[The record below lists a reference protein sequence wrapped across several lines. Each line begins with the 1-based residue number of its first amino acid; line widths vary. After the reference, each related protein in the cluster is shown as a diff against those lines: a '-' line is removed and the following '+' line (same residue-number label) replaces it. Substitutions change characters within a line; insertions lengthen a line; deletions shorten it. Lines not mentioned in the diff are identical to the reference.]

1 MRKAPNTGNSAPTQ
15 QYIEAAQLFKQ
26 GLALHQNGYL
36 PEARQIYQRVLENQP
51 RHFDA
56 LHLSGVIAAQNKDY
70 AQAVHL
76 ISNAIAIDSTSPLAH
91 YNLGIAFQKLKVW
104 EEALACY
111 DRAIKIDR
119 DYCQAHLNRGNT
131 LKELNRMNEALAC
144 YDKAIAIDP
153 NYYLAYSNKGDA
165 LNELKRYEDA
175 LAYYDKAIA
184 IKPDYAE
191 AYSNRG
197 NTLQELKRYED
208 ALAYYDKAIAIK
220 PDYAEAYSN
229 RGTALQELGRL
240 EEAIA
245 YYDKAIA
252 IDPDY
257 HLAYSNKGNAFKE
270 SKRFEEALAYYDKA
284 IEIKP
289 DYAEAYSNRGV
300 ALQDLKRLEEAL
312 TYYDKAIK
320 IKPDYAEAYSNRGVA
335 LQELRQL
342 EEALVY
348 YDKAIAIKPDYAEA
362 YFNKSLAL
370 LLSGDLT
377 QGWALYEWR
386 SKYEK
391 THLIHRNFSQPIWLG
406 TDSIL
411 GKTILLHPDQG
422 LGDTIQF
429 SRYAKLVKSLGAR
442 VIMEAPKELLSLL
455 SVLDGVDELIEGGKE
470 MPAFDYHCPL
480 SSLPLAFKTELN
492 NIPSSKAYLYVLPQK
507 REEWAQRL
515 GAKGKSRVGL
525 VWSGNTAHKND
536 HNRSLMLKQLLPHLP
551 DGCDYVSLQKEVR
564 EVDKEV
570 LEFSGV
576 KHYEDE
582 LKDFTDTAA
591 LCESMD
597 LVISVDTSVA
607 HMAAAMGKTTWVLL
621 PFAPDWRWLL
631 DREDSPWYESIKLYR
646 QDESREWLSVL
657 KRVHQD
663 LSSKIQHPYRL
674 DNG

>member
-1 MRKAPNTGNSAPTQ
+1 LEKQPT
-15 QYIEAAQLFKQ
+15 
-26 GLALHQNGYL
+26 
-36 PEARQIYQRVLENQP
+36 
-51 RHFDA
+51 HFDA

-70 AQAVHL
+70 AMAAHL

-119 DYCQAHLNRGNT
+119 NYCQAHLNRGNT
-131 LKELNRMNEALAC
+131 LKELNRMNEALVC

-165 LNELKRYEDA
+165 LNELKRHEEA
-175 LAYYDKAIA
+175 LAYYDKAIS

-197 NTLQELKRYED
+197 NTLQELKRFEE
-208 ALAYYDKAIAIK
+208 ALAYYDKAVAIKPGYAEAYSNRGTALQELRRLEEALACYEKAIAIDPNYHLAYSNKGNALKESKRLEEALTYYDKAIAIK

-229 RGTALQELGRL
+229 RGTALQELRRL
-240 EEAIA
+240 EDAIA

-252 IDPDY
+252 IK
-257 HLAYSNKGNAFKE
+257 L
-270 SKRFEEALAYYDKA
+270 
-284 IEIKP
+284 
-289 DYAEAYSNRGV
+289 
-300 ALQDLKRLEEAL
+300 
-312 TYYDKAIK
+312 
-320 IKPDYAEAYSNRGVA
+320 
-335 LQELRQL
+335 
-342 EEALVY
+342 
-348 YDKAIAIKPDYAEA
+348 DYAEA

-377 QGWALYEWR
+377 QGWELYEWR

-391 THLIHRNFSQPIWLG
+391 THLIHRNFTQPIWLG
-406 TDSIL
+406 TDNML

-442 VIMEAPKELLSLL
+442 VIMETPKELLAFL
-455 SVLDGVDELIEGGKE
+455 SVLDGVDELIEEGKE
-470 MPAFDYHCPL
+470 LPAFDYHCPL

-492 NIPSSKAYLYVLPQK
+492 NIPNSKAYLYVLPQK

-515 GAKGKSRVGL
+515 GTKGKPRVGL
-525 VWSGNTAHKND
+525 VWSGNTEHKND
-536 HNRSLMLKQLLPHLP
+536 HNRSMMLKQLLPYLP
-551 DGCDYVSLQKEVR
+551 DGYDYVSLQKEVR

-570 LEFSGV
+570 LESSGIE
-576 KHYEDE
+576 HYEDE

-646 QDESREWLSVL
+646 QDESREWLPVL
-657 KRVHQD
+657 KRVRQD
-663 LSSKIQHPYRL
+663 LSSKIQHPHRL
-674 DNG
+674 DHG